1 MLKSIGR
8 ADMTDEMRKVKMTIE
23 TLLRY
28 GSRLII
34 LLMCIPIHEFAHA
47 WAATKLGD
55 DTPSYQKRLT
65 LNPLAHLDPIGSFG
79 ILLCG
84 FGWGKPVQVNPAR
97 FNRKISM
104 RAGMAITAAAGPL
117 SNLIM
122 ALIGTIAYKFLLGA
136 FVLKCSTSE
145 LLAVLNNNKEALYKF
160 LIQNITTIDGY
171 LAHLVADNNL
181 ALFWLLQICEAFVFI
196 NLGLAVFNLI
206 PVAPLDGQKIFS
218 YFLPERINAKIENYQ
233 FYISMIVMALF
244 LFSDLLNGPVWWM
257 ESGIFWLLNKIA
269 FFIDP
274 MVTSIFF

>member
-1 MLKSIGR
+1 
-8 ADMTDEMRKVKMTIE
+8 MTID
-23 TLLRY
+23 TLLKY

-34 LLMCIPIHEFAHA
+34 LMMCIPIHEFAHA

-122 ALIGTIAYKFLLGA
+122 ALIGTIVYKFLLGA
-136 FVLKCSTSE
+136 AFYG
-145 LLAVLNNNKEALYKF
+145 NGNEAIGWLY
-160 LIQNITTIDGY
+160 LISQY
-171 LAHLVADNNL
+171 
-181 ALFWLLQICEAFVFI
+181 FVFI
-196 NLGLAVFNLI
+196 NIGLAVFNLI

-233 FYISMIVMALF
+233 FYISMIVMALI

-257 ESGIFWLLNKIA
+257 ESGIFWLLNKIT

-274 MVTSIFF
+274 LVNMIFK

>member
-1 MLKSIGR
+1 MGI
-8 ADMTDEMRKVKMTIE
+8 D
-23 TLLRY
+23 TLLKY

-34 LLMCIPIHEFAHA
+34 LMMCIPVHEFAHA

-65 LNPLAHLDPIGSFG
+65 LNPLAHLDPMGSIG

-122 ALIGTIAYKFLLGA
+122 ALLGTIAYKFLRGA
-136 FVLKCSTSE
+136 AFYSSV
-145 LLAVLNNNKEALYKF
+145 NNEALGWLY
-160 LIQNITTIDGY
+160 LIAQY
-171 LAHLVADNNL
+171 
-181 ALFWLLQICEAFVFI
+181 FVFI
-196 NLGLAVFNLI
+196 NIGLAVFNLI

-218 YFLPERINAKIENYQ
+218 YFLPDRINAKIDNYQ
-233 FYISMIVMALF
+233 FYISIIVMSLI
-244 LFSDLLNGPVWWM
+244 LFSDLLNGPVFWM
-257 ESGIFWLLNKIA
+257 ESGIFWVLNKIT

-274 MVTSIFF
+274 LVTMIFS

>member
-1 MLKSIGR
+1 
-8 ADMTDEMRKVKMTIE
+8 MTDEMRKVKMTIE
-23 TLLRY
+23 TLLKY

-34 LLMCIPIHEFAHA
+34 LMMCIPIHEFAHA

-104 RAGMAITAAAGPL
+104 RAGMAITAAAGPI

-122 ALIGTIAYKFLLGA
+122 ALIGTIVYKFLFGA
-136 FVLKCSTSE
+136 AISG
-145 LLAVLNNNKEALYKF
+145 NGNEAIGWLY
-160 LIQNITTIDGY
+160 LISQY
-171 LAHLVADNNL
+171 
-181 ALFWLLQICEAFVFI
+181 FVFI
-196 NLGLAVFNLI
+196 NIGLAVFNLI
-206 PVAPLDGQKIFS
+206 PVAPLDGQKIFA

-233 FYISMIVMALF
+233 FYISMIVMALI

-257 ESGIFWLLNKIA
+257 ESGIFWLLNKIT

-274 MVTSIFF
+274 LVNMIFK

>member
-1 MLKSIGR
+1 MDIN
-8 ADMTDEMRKVKMTIE
+8 

-34 LLMCIPIHEFAHA
+34 LMMCIPIHEFAHA

-55 DTPSYQKRLT
+55 DTPGYQNRLT
-65 LNPLAHLDPIGSFG
+65 LNPLAHLDPIGSIG

-122 ALIGTIAYKFLLGA
+122 ALMGTICFKFLLGSIIYKGTSDVSMYKYVIQNLEYADSFAYA
-136 FVLKCSTSE
+136 FAGDKYM
-145 LLAVLNNNKEALYKF
+145 ALY
-160 LIQNITTIDGY
+160 
-171 LAHLVADNNL
+171 
-181 ALFWLLQICEAFVFI
+181 WLLIICEAFVFI
-196 NLGLAVFNLI
+196 NIGLAVFNLI
-206 PVAPLDGQKIFS
+206 PVSPLDGQKIFA
-218 YFLPERINAKIENYQ
+218 YFLPDRINAKIANYQ
-233 FYISMIVMALF
+233 LYISVIVLG
-244 LFSDLLNGPVWWM
+244 LLTFSDLFNGPVAWM
-257 ESGIFWLLNKIA
+257 ESGIFWVLNKIT

-274 MVTSIFF
+274 IVNMVFK